1 MRILE
6 TDPNGNLRESNT
18 KRVRYTKDDKG
29 KVVEEYEESTYYGV
43 VVAGNVF
50 AHYKEREDKARELV
64 RNKKSSP
71 IEYFMYK
78 TCIELELLVALTGFS
93 RREVKKHM
101 KPHVFEKLDDDVLRR
116 YAEVFETDIN
126 TIKSFNGY

>member
-6 TDPNGNLRESNT
+6 TDPNGQLREANT
-18 KRVRYTKDDKG
+18 KRVRYTTDDKG
-29 KVVEEYEESTYYGV
+29 KVVEEYEEFTYYGV

-50 AHYKEREDKARELV
+50 DHYKECEDKAREEV
-64 RNKKSSP
+64 RNGKASP

-78 TCIELELLVALTGFS
+78 AQIEIELLMALTGFT

-101 KPHVFEKLDDDVLRR
+101 KPHVFEKLDDSVLQR
-116 YAEVFETDIN
+116 YAEVFETDID
-126 TIKSFNGY
+126 TIKGFKG

>member
-6 TDPNGNLRESNT
+6 TDSDGTLRESNT
-18 KRVRYTKDDKG
+18 KRVRYTVDNKG

-50 AHYKEREDKARELV
+50 DHYKEREEKAREQV
-64 RNKKSSP
+64 RNNKSSP

-78 TCIELELLVALTGFS
+78 TCIELELLMALDRLYPAGS
-93 RREVKKHM
+93 
-101 KPHVFEKLDDDVLRR
+101 EKA
-116 YAEVFETDIN
+116 YEAACF
-126 TIKSFNGY
+126 